1 MTGIPVFCGES
12 SITYRVLD
20 VNNYNGVSR
29 ATERFIAGSDGS
41 IWYTDSHM
49 EKRKV

>member
-29 ATERFIAGSDGS
+29 DTERLAGSDGS